1 MLHVGDIGAV
11 IRLTSSFTLSG
22 ATGLRIYYTK
32 PSGTKGYWD
41 ATLSGTTDIE
51 YTTTSADDLDESGEW
66 NFQGRATIGS
76 WTGRSK
82 IVADTI
88 GKIIEAA

>member
-1 MLHVGDIGAV
+1 MLHVGDIGGV
-11 IRLTSSFTLSG
+11 IRLTSTFDLSG

-32 PSGTKGYWD
+32 PSGAKGYWD

-51 YTTTSADDLDESGEW
+51 YTTSEDDLDESGQW
-66 NFQGRATIGS
+66 RFQGRATIGS

-82 IVADTI
+82 IVTDTI
-88 GKIIEAA
+88 GTIIEAA